1 MKLSLKSFNDYDY
14 SDEQIL
20 NSNNLAWRRA
30 PNFKQTLKAV
40 HLISDIV
47 PYWCQIFQLLA
58 MAFERYILI
67 CKGTESDQLLSKRR
81 RIIFYTLTVI
91 LSFFAPALITVEYV
105 YFEIRKVS
113 I

>member
-14 SDEQIL
+14 TDEQIL

-30 PNFKQTLKAV
+30 PDFKQTLKAV

-58 MAFERYILI
+58 MAIERYILI
-67 CKGTESDQLLSKRR
+67 CKGSVSDQLLSKRR
-81 RIIFYTLTVI
+81 RIIFYSLTVI
-91 LSFFAPALITVEYV
+91 LSFFAPILIIVEYV